1 MDDDEK
7 KSGTRVFKKTSPNGK
22 ITTYLGKRDFLDR
35 GDSVDLIDGMVLID
49 DEYIKASK
57 KVSVQ
62 LLAAFRYG
70 REDLDVLGLTFRK
83 DLISQ
88 NFQIFPPNPLPNNRP
103 MTRLQER
110 LKKKLG
116 NNAFPFWF
124 EIPPN
129 SASSVTLQPAQGDTG
144 KPCGVDYEVKTIVGG
159 GDSQE
164 KPKKHNSVRLAIRKL
179 TYSPQIE
186 RPQPMIDVTKEFII
200 SPGGLHLEASLDK
213 EMYYHGESINV
224 NVHVQNNS
232 NKTVKKIKVSVNQ
245 IADICI
251 FTTAQYTCDVDKIE
265 SWLGEGFPVG
275 PGSTLSKI
283 YTLCPLLAK
292 NKDKRG
298 LALDGQLKH
307 EDTNLASSTT
317 FATLSHSV
325 RENLGI
331 IVQYK
336 VKIRLLIAGALGG
349 ELAAE
354 LPFTLTHPK
363 PSIENENNLLRTIT
377 SPRQLNDNNG
387 SSGGGGLEQLK
398 GGEGQNII
406 DNTDQ
411 TTTADVDLI
420 QFDSFDDDDDLVFED
435 FARNRARGTELLAQ
449 NEND

>member
-1 MDDDEK
+1 
-7 KSGTRVFKKTSPNGK
+7 
-22 ITTYLGKRDFLDR
+22 
-35 GDSVDLIDGMVLID
+35 
-49 DEYIKASK
+49 
-57 KVSVQ
+57 
-62 LLAAFRYG
+62 
-70 REDLDVLGLTFRK
+70 
-83 DLISQ
+83 
-88 NFQIFPPNPLPNNRP
+88 
-103 MTRLQER
+103 
-110 LKKKLG
+110 
-116 NNAFPFWF
+116 
-124 EIPPN
+124 
-129 SASSVTLQPAQGDTG
+129 
-144 KPCGVDYEVKTIVGG
+144 
-159 GDSQE
+159 
-164 KPKKHNSVRLAIRKL
+164 
-179 TYSPQIE
+179 
-186 RPQPMIDVTKEFII
+186 
-200 SPGGLHLEASLDK
+200 
-213 EMYYHGESINV
+213 MYYHGESINV

-265 SWLGEGFPVG
+265 SCEGFPVG

-363 PSIENENNLLRTIT
+363 PCENENNLMIENKRTASINK
-377 SPRQLNDNNG
+377 QLLFDN
-387 SSGGGGLEQLK
+387 GGNIGDLK
-398 GGEGQNII
+398 GDVQGHQQQN
-406 DNTDQ
+406 DDDQ
-411 TTTADVDLI
+411 TADVDLI
-420 QFDSFDDDDDLVFED
+420 QFDSFDDDDLVFED
-435 FARNRARGTELLAQ
+435 FARNRARGTELMAQ

>member
-144 KPCGVDYEVKTIVGG
+144 KPCGVDYEVKTIV
-159 GDSQE
+159 
-164 KPKKHNSVRLAIRKL
+164 VIL
-179 TYSPQIE
+179 
-186 RPQPMIDVTKEFII
+186 PQPMIDVTKEFII

-265 SWLGEGFPVG
+265 SCEGFP
-275 PGSTLSKI
+275 
-283 YTLCPLLAK
+283 
-292 NKDKRG
+292 
-298 LALDGQLKH
+298 
-307 EDTNLASSTT
+307 
-317 FATLSHSV
+317 HSV

-387 SSGGGGLEQLK
+387 SGGGLEQLK
-398 GGEGQNII
+398 SGGEGQQNNI

-435 FARNRARGTELLAQ
+435 FARNRARGTELMAQ

>member
-1 MDDDEK
+1 MTDNEEK
-7 KSGTRVFKKTSPNGK
+7 KAGTRVFKKTSPNGK

-35 GDSVDLIDGMVLID
+35 GDIVDLIDGMVLID
-49 DEYIKASK
+49 DDYIKSGK
-57 KVSVQ
+57 KVTVQ

-88 NFQIFPPNPLPNNRP
+88 FFQVYPLNQASHVRP

-116 NNAFPFWF
+116 DNSFPFWF

-144 KPCGVDYEVKTIVGG
+144 KPCGVDYEIKTMVGS
-159 GDSQE
+159 DSQE

-179 TYSPQIE
+179 TYCPQVE

-224 NVHVQNNS
+224 NVHIQNNS
-232 NKTVKKIKVSVNQ
+232 NKTVKKIKVSVQ
-245 IADICI
+245 QVADICI
-251 FTTAQYTCDVDKIE
+251 FTTAQYSCDVDKID
-265 SWLGEGFPVG
+265 SCEGFPVG
-275 PGSTLSKI
+275 AGSTLSKI
-283 YTLCPLLAK
+283 YTLCPLLSK

-317 FATLSHSV
+317 YATLSQSV

-363 PSIENENNLLRTIT
+363 PADTPPPQEAKKTMAATLLGQAT
-377 SPRQLNDNNG
+377 NG
-387 SSGGGGLEQLK
+387 GVSEGGGNV
-398 GGEGQNII
+398 GESANE
-406 DNTDQ
+406 
-411 TTTADVDLI
+411 TTDVDLI
-420 QFDSFDDDDDLVFED
+420 QFDRF
-435 FARNRARGTELLAQ
+435 LLA
-449 NEND
+449 EP

>member
-1 MDDDEK
+1 
-7 KSGTRVFKKTSPNGK
+7 
-22 ITTYLGKRDFLDR
+22 
-35 GDSVDLIDGMVLID
+35 MVLID

-265 SWLGEGFPVG
+265 SCEGFPVG

-317 FATLSHSV
+317 FATLSVCFFLFFLNYWGIIKFDSFSKKIYSLFKLFQFFYTIHSV

-387 SSGGGGLEQLK
+387 SGGGLEQLK
-398 GGEGQNII
+398 GGGEGQNII

>member
-164 KPKKHNSVRLAIRKL
+164 KPKKQLILFKNFLNFYLKVILFVLPFEKL

-265 SWLGEGFPVG
+265 SCEGFPVG

-363 PSIENENNLLRTIT
+363 PSIENENNLIRTIT
-377 SPRQLNDNNG
+377 TTPRQLNDNNG
-387 SSGGGGLEQLK
+387 SGGGGGWWRFGIK
-398 GGEGQNII
+398 RRRR
-406 DNTDQ
+406 TKYY
-411 TTTADVDLI
+411 
-420 QFDSFDDDDDLVFED
+420 
-435 FARNRARGTELLAQ
+435 
-449 NEND
+449 